1 MRFLMS
7 DAQRF
12 ATAVLCLID
21 EGMLV
26 RGGNF
31 TVEGLVKMLEHGT
44 TYRAKRK
51 RGRQPYELEAMILDM
66 LAPSDLRYRRSVNAL
81 IESLPVARWMGEP
94 LIPPP
99 ELVAQDATTRREAIA
114 QRIPAEQ
121 FEKGWDKV
129 PEMLLPSHL
138 RLLDAPVTPRRRD
151 QGAVV
156 EALPPASPA
165 PGVAAPPSADTD

>member
-1 MRFLMS
+1 MGFLMS

-12 ATAVLCLID
+12 ATAVLCLVD
-21 EGMLV
+21 EGMLIG
-26 RGGNF
+26 GGNF
-31 TVEGLVKMLEHGT
+31 TVESLVKLLEHGT

-81 IESLPVARWMGEP
+81 IESLPVARWRGEP

-99 ELVAQDATTRREAIA
+99 ELSAQDATTRREAIA

-121 FEKGWDKV
+121 FEEGRDKV
-129 PEMLLPSHL
+129 PDLVLPGHL

-151 QGAVV
+151 QGAV
-156 EALPPASPA
+156 
-165 PGVAAPPSADTD
+165 